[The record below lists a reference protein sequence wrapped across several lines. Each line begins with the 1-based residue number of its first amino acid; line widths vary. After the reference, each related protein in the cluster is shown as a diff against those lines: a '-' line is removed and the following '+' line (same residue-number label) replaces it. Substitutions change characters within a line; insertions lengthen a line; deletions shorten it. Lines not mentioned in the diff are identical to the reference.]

1 MGITKSS
8 QKVPKINPT
17 VIPKLSYLNRS
28 QKFALLIN
36 GKKTEKF
43 KLSEDLDLYTD
54 SAIGEI
60 QDCKLF
66 IAGGSDN
73 NGVLKSKAFI
83 IDLNSMIVQI
93 LAPLPLPSKL
103 GHILSY
109 KNFVYYVSGISE
121 DQFEPSKYISSPIMR
136 YNLDDKN

>member
-43 KLSEDLDLYTD
+43 KLSEDLDLYV
-54 SAIGEI
+54 E
-60 QDCKLF
+60 
-66 IAGGSDN
+66 
-73 NGVLKSKAFI
+73 
-83 IDLNSMIVQI
+83 
-93 LAPLPLPSKL
+93 
-103 GHILSY
+103 
-109 KNFVYYVSGISE
+109 
-121 DQFEPSKYISSPIMR
+121 
-136 YNLDDKN
+136 